1 MSISIPSALLTRDL
15 PYGKVSD
22 LVLYVNSTCNLR
34 CRHCYV
40 GNELLSASNEIDTA
54 SIQALLQAYNGADR
68 ITVLGGEPMMHAGI
82 TTILDALRHTRI
94 REKRLTTNLTLLTE
108 QVEES
113 IIGSDIRVC
122 VSIDGPAAVV
132 HDSIRGRGSYGK
144 TLANLNRLLPRHR
157 NLEVIITMGRW
168 NSDHLEGYF
177 NFFRGLG
184 VQMVNVHR
192 LSLLGNALRIGD
204 QQLQPSEWQAVVG
217 RLSELTAA
225 MPKGFELR
233 YEVGYLDQEEYVE
246 AINKE
251 HYHLHRNR
259 SFYSQE
265 GKRLVI
271 FPDGKLYI
279 SSEYFHSDSN
289 IGTIDRNGV
298 RWNDHPDNEL
308 LRRNVLESEMVI
320 DSIDGNRYVPVSVSF
335 KRVFRGAA

>member
-1 MSISIPSALLTRDL
+1 M
-15 PYGKVSD
+15 
-22 LVLYVNSTCNLR
+22 
-34 CRHCYV
+34 

-233 YEVGYLDQEEYVE
+233 YEVGYLDQEGVC
-246 AINKE
+246 
-251 HYHLHRNR
+251 R
-259 SFYSQE
+259 SHQQ
-265 GKRLVI
+265 GAL
-271 FPDGKLYI
+271 PPA
-279 SSEYFHSDSN
+279 SE
-289 IGTIDRNGV
+289 
-298 RWNDHPDNEL
+298 
-308 LRRNVLESEMVI
+308 
-320 DSIDGNRYVPVSVSF
+320 
-335 KRVFRGAA
+335 

>member
-184 VQMVNVHR
+184 CRWSMC
-192 LSLLGNALRIGD
+192 IGFHC
-204 QQLQPSEWQAVVG
+204 SV
-217 RLSELTAA
+217 
-225 MPKGFELR
+225 MP
-233 YEVGYLDQEEYVE
+233 
-246 AINKE
+246 
-251 HYHLHRNR
+251 
-259 SFYSQE
+259 
-265 GKRLVI
+265 
-271 FPDGKLYI
+271 
-279 SSEYFHSDSN
+279 
-289 IGTIDRNGV
+289 
-298 RWNDHPDNEL
+298 
-308 LRRNVLESEMVI
+308 
-320 DSIDGNRYVPVSVSF
+320 
-335 KRVFRGAA
+335 